1 MRTLDERTAEIR
13 HLEQTIG
20 SMKGRRKGYT
30 CLSISLENDMNLP
43 RYLGL
48 LCCIVLLQ
56 GCFDSP
62 DKQSTKEN
70 TDGSRSSIQMDKPAD
85 SSQSK

>member
-1 MRTLDERTAEIR
+1 
-13 HLEQTIG
+13 
-20 SMKGRRKGYT
+20 
-30 CLSISLENDMNLP
+30 MNLP

-48 LCCIVLLQ
+48 FCCIALLH

-70 TDGSRSSIQMDKPAD
+70 TDGSKSSVQMGKPTD
-85 SSQSK
+85 GSSSK

>member
-1 MRTLDERTAEIR
+1 
-13 HLEQTIG
+13 
-20 SMKGRRKGYT
+20 MK
-30 CLSISLENDMNLP
+30 IA

-48 LCCIVLLQ
+48 FCIVALLN

-70 TDGSRSSIQMDKPAD
+70 TDGSKSSVQMDKPAD
-85 SSQSK
+85 GSPSK

>member
-1 MRTLDERTAEIR
+1 
-13 HLEQTIG
+13 
-20 SMKGRRKGYT
+20 
-30 CLSISLENDMNLP
+30 MNLP

>member
-1 MRTLDERTAEIR
+1 
-13 HLEQTIG
+13 
-20 SMKGRRKGYT
+20 
-30 CLSISLENDMNLP
+30 MNFP

-48 LCCIVLLQ
+48 FCCIALLH

-70 TDGSRSSIQMDKPAD
+70 TDGTKSSVQMDKPTD
-85 SSQSK
+85 GSSSDRKSTRLNSSHWE